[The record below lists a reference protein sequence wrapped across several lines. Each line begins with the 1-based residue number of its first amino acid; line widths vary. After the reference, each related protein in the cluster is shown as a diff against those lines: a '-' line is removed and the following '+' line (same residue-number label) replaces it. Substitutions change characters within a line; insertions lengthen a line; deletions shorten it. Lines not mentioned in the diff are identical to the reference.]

1 MEITI
6 AGAFYI
12 IAIFFLFLKNIN
24 DYKKNYIIMFT
35 TLSTLDIFINT
46 GYVVRIGNTKIEYLI
61 FSSIILLCFS
71 FFVILKN
78 IHNLNMNPIK
88 QLLIFLG
95 ALIISAVISNF
106 HTDVYGLP
114 YDEFWDPTFW
124 ARQDLSLV
132 YFNMYQFI
140 GMTGRFGIWFI
151 NLYAFSLIF
160 SQKYLKIVNKQ
171 ISFFFCLT
179 VILYIVE
186 LYIYNVSNNLEI
198 RKQLVTFLNGDVKS
212 TYLSPRKAMGIYSP
226 LLLLAEPSSTT
237 LLFLFLT
244 LNELSIYNRNKKK
257 RHLFNTILLFVFNLL
272 SGAMSGMIYAVVL
285 LMLMSFILIKNKKV
299 AFFVMIGFVVSCITI
314 GFILFGNRLNRIFG
328 YFSLFNLG
336 ISQLPSISEIIRMY
350 SIYTAL
356 INFSKYPLFGI
367 GLGVSHAF
375 SGFLTFLSNVGLIG
389 AFLFFK
395 IYKSLF
401 FNFKFKNSSKII
413 GFVSLAVIYAFT
425 ESIRIFMYTP
435 YSTIMYLL
443 IITSLN
449 EEKINVLLPKE
460 IQAYVFNQNV
470 LIIKNQTF

>member
-140 GMTGRFGIWFI
+140 GMIGRFGIWFI

-186 LYIYNVSNNLEI
+186 LYIYNVSNNIEI

-244 LNELSIYNRNKKK
+244 LNELSIYNRNKK
-257 RHLFNTILLFVFNLL
+257 NID
-272 SGAMSGMIYAVVL
+272 
-285 LMLMSFILIKNKKV
+285 
-299 AFFVMIGFVVSCITI
+299 
-314 GFILFGNRLNRIFG
+314 
-328 YFSLFNLG
+328 
-336 ISQLPSISEIIRMY
+336 
-350 SIYTAL
+350 
-356 INFSKYPLFGI
+356 
-367 GLGVSHAF
+367 
-375 SGFLTFLSNVGLIG
+375 
-389 AFLFFK
+389 
-395 IYKSLF
+395 
-401 FNFKFKNSSKII
+401 
-413 GFVSLAVIYAFT
+413 
-425 ESIRIFMYTP
+425 
-435 YSTIMYLL
+435 
-443 IITSLN
+443 
-449 EEKINVLLPKE
+449 
-460 IQAYVFNQNV
+460 
-470 LIIKNQTF
+470 